1 MATFRNSERLCAQ
14 SHSNSDNLSR
24 TRAAPSQRGKREQQK
39 GRPGVPMPASGLPA
53 SELPASV
60 EAVGVAVSSLLG
72 TLALPDGSMA
82 YSRTV
87 YGVPVVTPA
96 EKSAPAGLKAP
107 ASAALISSWTKSF
120 TGSVSLLTLNVAE
133 SALFSG
139 SSAVSTGAPGGFVS

>member
-39 GRPGVPMPASGLPA
+39 GRPGVPMPASGLPP

-60 EAVGVAVSSLLG
+60 EVVGVAVSSLLG

-87 YGVPVVTPA
+87 YGVPFVRPVITPVVTPA

-120 TGSVSLLTLNVAE
+120 TG
-133 SALFSG
+133 
-139 SSAVSTGAPGGFVS
+139 